1 MNQDTIESTK
11 NVTQKRAT
19 QTVRT
24 RTRPRMDQLGNI
36 WKMSL
41 MKSESGE
48 WKGAPGMKLAKEAV
62 NTKRT
67 AAAMKMLSRV
77 SPMAGYASETDI
89 LNRQC
94 EYKLLRG

>member
-1 MNQDTIESTK
+1 MERR
-11 NVTQKRAT
+11 VTQI
-19 QTVRT
+19 VRT

-48 WKGAPGMKLAKEAV
+48 WKGAPGMKLAKDAV

-67 AAAMKMLSRV
+67 AAAMKMLSRM
-77 SPMAGYASETDI
+77 SAMPGYASETDS

-94 EYKLLRG
+94 EYKLLREERTWHT